1 MEDDKRRLLTQTDAI
16 PLEMLWSLATDG
28 GMEGIKNMI
37 KSDGWDE
44 STPII
49 MAVHKLDASGG
60 LDSSKW
66 SLQVLLS
73 FKTYHCN
80 DTLNRERWH
89 Q

>member
-44 STPII
+44 STPVI

-66 SLQVLLS
+66 SLQVFVIQDLS
-73 FKTYHCN
+73 
-80 DTLNRERWH
+80 L